1 MCVRCEGEEGDA
13 AGESIE
19 IPFVRPPRRSSL
31 AGRGSHKGATS
42 PPCCASCHVQHLLY
56 KEHQKTCQQH

>member
-1 MCVRCEGEEGDA
+1 M

-19 IPFVRPPRRSSL
+19 IPSVRPPRRSSM

-42 PPCCASCHVQHLLY
+42 SPCFGSCHLQQLL
-56 KEHQKTCQQH
+56 CN